1 MPEQAPVDILNLTL
15 EPTCWELEERVDRD
29 ALAYLRTRTEKD
41 IANTGIAEPKRFFE
55 SMRGYLD
62 RATTER
68 TCAYHPGRKT
78 GETPAPLYAPGSCQF
93 VPQAVRNLLIGPHT
107 FALRQRH
114 ADHRALLWICKEIGR
129 KVNSLPTR
137 ELTYFL
143 NDPDS
148 FVADWREARSSMTEE
163 TVLHQ
168 LSQAIHWKGDPRT
181 GYEPFKRLNQEA
193 KSIMAVLA
201 SVPELRWAKELA
213 DEQQARAG
221 GGTIITVLVDAVQ
234 SNLTWAAIRAFEEN
248 GWPVCTCIHDKV
260 SRERGCNV
268 YRDGVDP
275 EELVRLASEATE
287 AIAPG
292 CAEWEVTESPTVVY
306 DKKGEACHQ
315 FTVPEGFTAAPDG
328 GERCPCGCNQPINS
342 VEPLERPYDEVKERF
357 ERDVA
362 KVHYEFLYER
372 RYQDTVEMLNEGK
385 LVTACKGDWKY
396 DRHKSVIVN
405 KEETWVVTPEEFL
418 PALPLRCHSQPL
430 RTVTALTI
438 DCLLLQSLAA
448 QFGQFF
454 RSPPPL
460 KYSRVISTRTRTRGG

>member
-1 MPEQAPVDILNLTL
+1 
-15 EPTCWELEERVDRD
+15 
-29 ALAYLRTRTEKD
+29 
-41 IANTGIAEPKRFFE
+41 
-55 SMRGYLD
+55 MRGYLD

-68 TCAYHPGRKT
+68 TCAYHPGRKA

-114 ADHRALLWICKEIGR
+114 ADHRVLSWICKEIGR
-129 KVNSLPTR
+129 KVHHLPTR

-148 FVADWREARSSMTEE
+148 FVDDWREARSSMTEE

-181 GYEPFKRLNQEA
+181 GHEPFKRFNQEA

-201 SVPELRWAKELA
+201 SVPELKWAKELA
-213 DEQQARAG
+213 EEQQARG
-221 GGTIITVLVDAVQ
+221 RGGTIITVLVDAVQ

-275 EELVRLASEATE
+275 DELVRLASEATE

-292 CAEWEVTESPTVVY
+292 CAEWEVTKSPTVVY
-306 DKKGEACHQ
+306 DKKGEACH
-315 FTVPEGFTAAPDG
+315 TSSACPRASPLRPTAAND
-328 GERCPCGCNQPINS
+328 
-342 VEPLERPYDEVKERF
+342 
-357 ERDVA
+357 A
-362 KVHYEFLYER
+362 
-372 RYQDTVEMLNEGK
+372 
-385 LVTACKGDWKY
+385 
-396 DRHKSVIVN
+396 
-405 KEETWVVTPEEFL
+405 
-418 PALPLRCHSQPL
+418 
-430 RTVTALTI
+430 
-438 DCLLLQSLAA
+438 LAA
-448 QFGQFF
+448 ATS
-454 RSPPPL
+454 RSTVW
-460 KYSRVISTRTRTRGG
+460 SRWRGRTTKSRSDSNVTSPRCTTSSSTSAGTKMPSKCSTRESL